1 MDYCTSDDIEIQIG
15 KNSLVQL
22 TNDDNTLQTVDSVV
36 VEEAL
41 IYSSTLI
48 DGYLRGKYN
57 LPLNTQFPLL
67 RVIAIDICIYRLYSR
82 RIYTEMPETISE
94 NYKNAIRTLEQ
105 LKKGVITLETSENT
119 EVKTSGEYRTN
130 KTELDRLFNKRMM
143 KFEY

>member
-1 MDYCTSDDIEIQIG
+1 MDYCISDDIEIQIG

-22 TNDDNTLQTVDSVV
+22 TNDDNTQQTVDSVV

-67 RVIAIDICIYRLYSR
+67 RVREANHSIKRNCNIYLC
-82 RIYTEMPETISE
+82 M
-94 NYKNAIRTLEQ
+94 
-105 LKKGVITLETSENT
+105 V
-119 EVKTSGEYRTN
+119 
-130 KTELDRLFNKRMM
+130 
-143 KFEY
+143 